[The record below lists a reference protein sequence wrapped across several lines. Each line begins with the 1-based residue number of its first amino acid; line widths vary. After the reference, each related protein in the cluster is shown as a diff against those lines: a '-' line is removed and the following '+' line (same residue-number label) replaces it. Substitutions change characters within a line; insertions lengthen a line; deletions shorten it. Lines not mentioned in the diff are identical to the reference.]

1 MQLFRVLGHI
11 SFFPLVH
18 VHPNLNSEGYLI
30 QTEILITAVIFPDI
44 VLFQFPLLTVI

>member
-18 VHPNLNSEGYLI
+18 VRPKLNSEGYLI
-30 QTEILITAVIFPDI
+30 QTEILIPDI
-44 VLFQFPLLTVI
+44 VLFQFPLPIVI